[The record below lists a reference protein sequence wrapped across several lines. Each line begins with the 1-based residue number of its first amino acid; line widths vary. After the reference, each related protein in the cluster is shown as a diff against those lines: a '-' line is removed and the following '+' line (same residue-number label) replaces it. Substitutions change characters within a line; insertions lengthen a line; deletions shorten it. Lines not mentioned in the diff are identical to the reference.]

1 MSRPVVL
8 SWDYRGQ
15 PDLAELARA
24 VLAVSGGT
32 VHLTAVAETG
42 TDDYALIVA
51 DRPYEQVEA
60 SEVYQG
66 HWRGEDG

>member
-24 VLAVSGGT
+24 VLAASGGT
-32 VHLTAVAETG
+32 VHLTAVEETG

-51 DRPYEQVEA
+51 GEPYGQVEA
-60 SEVYQG
+60 REVYRR